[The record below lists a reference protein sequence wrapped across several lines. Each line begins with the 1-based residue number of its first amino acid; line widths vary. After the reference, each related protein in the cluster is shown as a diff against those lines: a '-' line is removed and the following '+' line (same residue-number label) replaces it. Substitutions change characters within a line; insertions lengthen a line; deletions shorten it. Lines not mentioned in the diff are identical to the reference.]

1 MRIFHQF
8 VCIEEVRVLSELFFF
23 YKKTRTQHS
32 SRNNKKKQTTLVE
45 NNGEVREGSY
55 CGCGILAIVYFFVVP
70 KNLEI
75 FTCSC
80 HVGYEF
86 YRERERV

>member
-23 YKKTRTQHS
+23 NKKHVHNTHQEI
-32 SRNNKKKQTTLVE
+32 KKQTTLVE

-70 KNLEI
+70 KNLEK